1 MGEADLP
8 PVPLATRKLCSTLNL
23 GESVNLRE
31 LELDPD
37 PILARMRA
45 EEPVCFVPSLD
56 MWMVTK
62 WDDLVH
68 MEDHPDVFTAN
79 TSPSFLARALG
90 PNMLTKDRPEASRTR
105 DAMLPVFQAGGVAG
119 SFASE
124 TLVDLADQLV
134 DGFIEEG
141 KADLMTSF
149 AAPLAANSLAV
160 VLGLD
165 SHGWEQ
171 VWQWCEGL
179 CADIA
184 NFENDPELTSIG
196 NQARESLGRA
206 IDQKIDVTVENHN
219 DLSAIA
225 QFVAAEVDGQ
235 PLDRSEIVNNVRLMI
250 SGGINEPRDGIGL
263 VVGTVLADHQL
274 RNELALEPGLWRR
287 CVEEVFRLHSP
298 VGTITRQT
306 TRETRLG
313 AKVLPQG
320 SLVAGVIRSANL
332 DEERWSDPKKF
343 NLHRSEG
350 GHAAFATGDH
360 RCLGEW
366 LGRQVVRIGSQRI
379 LDRLPNLEV
388 QPGKA
393 IKLHGFEFRGPT
405 NLPCRWDQP

>member
-8 PVPLATRKLCSTLNL
+8 PVPLATRKLCSTLNI

-37 PILARMRA
+37 PILAQMRA

-62 WDDLVH
+62 WDDLIH
-68 MEDHPDVFTAN
+68 MENHPDVFTAN

-90 PNMLTKDRPEASRTR
+90 PNMLTNDRPEASRTR
-105 DAMLPVFQAGGVAG
+105 DVMLPVFQAGGVAG

-206 IDQKIDVTVENHN
+206 IDQRIDAIVENHN

-225 QFVAAEVDGQ
+225 QF
-235 PLDRSEIVNNVRLMI
+235 L
-250 SGGINEPRDGIGL
+250 
-263 VVGTVLADHQL
+263 
-274 RNELALEPGLWRR
+274 
-287 CVEEVFRLHSP
+287 
-298 VGTITRQT
+298 
-306 TRETRLG
+306 
-313 AKVLPQG
+313 
-320 SLVAGVIRSANL
+320 SLI
-332 DEERWSDPKKF
+332 
-343 NLHRSEG
+343 H
-350 GHAAFATGDH
+350 
-360 RCLGEW
+360 
-366 LGRQVVRIGSQRI
+366 I
-379 LDRLPNLEV
+379 
-388 QPGKA
+388 
-393 IKLHGFEFRGPT
+393 
-405 NLPCRWDQP
+405 

>member
-8 PVPLATRKLCSTLNL
+8 SVPLVTRKLCSTLNV
-23 GESVNLRE
+23 GESVNLRD

-62 WDDLVH
+62 WDDLIL
-68 MEDHPDVFTAN
+68 MEDHPEIFSAN
-79 TSPSFLARALG
+79 TDPSFLARGLG
-90 PNMLTKDRPEASRTR
+90 PNMLTKDRPEASRAR
-105 DAMLPVFQAGGVAG
+105 DAMLPAFQAGGVAG
-119 SFASE
+119 RFASE
-124 TLVDLADQLV
+124 HLAELVDQLI
-134 DGFIEEG
+134 DGFIEDGEG
-141 KADLMTSF
+141 DLMTSF
-149 AAPLAANSLAV
+149 AAPLAAGSLAA

-184 NFENDPELTSIG
+184 NFENDPELTSVG
-196 NQARESLGRA
+196 DRARESLGTA
-206 IDQKIDVTVENHN
+206 IDQRIDEIAGGSGEA
-219 DLSAIA
+219 SAIA
-225 QFVAAEVDGQ
+225 QFVAAETDGG
-235 PLDRSEIVNNVRLMI
+235 PLDQSEIVNNVRLMI

-263 VVGTVLADHQL
+263 VVGTVLANHQL
-274 RNELALEPGLWRR
+274 RSELATAPALWRR

-306 TRETRLG
+306 TRETSLSDT
-313 AKVLPQG
+313 AIPAG

-332 DEERWSDPKKF
+332 DEERWSNPEQFD
-343 NLHRSEG
+343 LHRSEG

-366 LGRQVVRIGSQRI
+366 LGRQVVRVGSQRI
-379 LDRLPNLEV
+379 LDRLPNLQL
-388 QPGKA
+388 QPGRT
-393 IKLHGFEFRGPT
+393 ITLHGFEFRGPT
-405 NLPCRWDQP
+405 DLPCRWDRP

>member
-1 MGEADLP
+1 MGETDLS
-8 PVPLATRKLCSTLNL
+8 PVPLAARKLCLIVSL
-23 GESVNLRE
+23 GESVNLRDLE
-31 LELDPD
+31 LEPN

-62 WDDLVH
+62 WDDLIF
-68 MEDHPDVFTAN
+68 MENNPEIFSAN
-79 TSPSFLARALG
+79 TDPSFLARALG
-90 PNMLTKDRPEASRTR
+90 PNMLTKDRPEASRAR
-105 DAMLPVFQAGGVAG
+105 DAMLPAFQAGGVAG
-119 SFASE
+119 RFASE
-124 TLVDLADQLV
+124 HLAELADQLI
-134 DGFIEEG
+134 DGFIKDGEG
-141 KADLMTSF
+141 DLMTSF
-149 AAPLAANSLAV
+149 AAPLAAGSLAA

-184 NFENDPELTSIG
+184 NFENDPELTSVG
-196 NQARESLGRA
+196 DRARESLGTALDQR
-206 IDQKIDVTVENHN
+206 IDEIAGNSGEA
-219 DLSAIA
+219 SAIA
-225 QFVAAEVDGQ
+225 QFVAAETTGGL
-235 PLDRSEIVNNVRLMI
+235 LDRSEIVNNVRLMI

-263 VVGTVLADHQL
+263 VVGTVLTDHRL
-274 RNELALEPGLWRR
+274 RDELATEPSLWRR

-306 TRETRLG
+306 TRETSLRDK
-313 AKVLPQG
+313 AIPAG

-332 DEERWSDPKKF
+332 DEERWSNPEQFD
-343 NLHRSEG
+343 LHRSEG

-379 LDRLPNLEV
+379 LDRLPNLGV
-388 QPGKA
+388 QPGEA
-393 IKLHGFEFRGPT
+393 IKLHGFEFRGPAD
-405 NLPCRWDQP
+405 LPCRWDQP

>member
-1 MGEADLP
+1 MGEANLP
-8 PVPLATRKLCSTLNL
+8 PVPLATRKLCSTLNI

-62 WDDLVH
+62 WDDLIH
-68 MEDHPDVFTAN
+68 MENHPDVFTAN

-105 DAMLPVFQAGGVAG
+105 DVMLPVFQAGGVAG

-206 IDQKIDVTVENHN
+206 IDQRIDAIVENHN

-235 PLDRSEIVNNVRLMI
+235 PLDRSEIVNNVSLMI

-313 AKVLPQG
+313 DKVLPPG

-332 DEERWSDPKKF
+332 DEERWSGSEEV
-343 NLHRSEG
+343 RS
-350 GHAAFATGDH
+350 AP
-360 RCLGEW
+360 L
-366 LGRQVVRIGSQRI
+366 
-379 LDRLPNLEV
+379 
-388 QPGKA
+388 
-393 IKLHGFEFRGPT
+393 
-405 NLPCRWDQP
+405 